1 VEFYYRIWSLIIS
14 AVTGRNF
21 RVKKVTADALDISVK
36 DIIGKTTEGLFF
48 REQAEKM
55 RKNDQEVIL
64 SGKS

>member
-1 VEFYYRIWSLIIS
+1 M
-14 AVTGRNF
+14 
-21 RVKKVTADALDISVK
+21 TADALDISGK

-55 RKNDQEVIL
+55 RKNDQKVIL